1 MTLEVQKTG
10 CDVGAEIKGLDLS
23 QPVSADNVA
32 LIEDAFNQHQVL
44 VFRDQA
50 LNARQFADFSGHFGF
65 LRRHI
70 QKAFRHPT
78 VPEIVY
84 NRNVDE
90 EGNFDE
96 AGAKRGVTE
105 TLEEGWHSDVAYE
118 NRPVKAT
125 SVHAL
130 EVPSF
135 GGNTCFV
142 SSYRAYGMLPNSLRV
157 RVAGLRAEFALGR
170 NRRNQQTQKLTE
182 KLAPEDKL
190 QPTVT
195 HPIICRHPVTGRPA
209 IFACPLLTVRIIG
222 LEQAESDDLLETLFG
237 YIHEAGSTGDHWE
250 HKWRIGDT
258 LIWDNRGGLM
268 HSGRLDYPLDQR
280 RIMFRCSIG
289 ESVIEAMAA

>member
-1 MTLEVQKTG
+1 MALEVRGTG
-10 CDVGAEIKGLDLS
+10 CDVGAEVKGVDLTK
-23 QPVSADNVA
+23 PLPADDVA
-32 LIEDAFNQHQVL
+32 AIEGAFNQYQVL
-44 VFRDQA
+44 VFREQP
-50 LNARQFADFSGHFGF
+50 LSARQFADFSAHFGP

-90 EGNFDE
+90 KGQFDE

-118 NRPVKAT
+118 KRPVKAT

-130 EVPSF
+130 EIPSR

-142 SSYRAYGMLPNSLRV
+142 SSYRAYEMLPNALRD
-157 RVAGLRAEFALGR
+157 RVAGMQAEFALGR

-182 KLAPEDKL
+182 KLTPEDKV

-195 HPIICRHPVTGRPA
+195 HPVVCRHPETRRPA
-209 IFACPLLTVRIIG
+209 IFANPLLTVRVIG
-222 LEQAESDDLLETLFG
+222 LEPAESDDLLETLFG

-250 HKWRIGDT
+250 HEWQVGDT
-258 LIWDNRGGLM
+258 LMWDNRGGLM
-268 HSGRLDYPLDQR
+268 HSGRLDYPLDER
-280 RIMFRCSIG
+280 RVMFRCSIG
-289 ESVIEAMAA
+289 ESAIEAMAA